1 MAKDKKI
8 EAGVDGLGKDN
19 GIASLA
25 AIENDLLGSG
35 KDFIQTAIDRVRHI
49 RVMIEAMIDEIGL
62 ADKDGKIGGPCLE
75 SGSQH
80 GGQFGDWV
88 MAFRKGVINFRLR
101 DARFQRG
108 LVGKPPFRDGR
119 TDRHRKGQRDKKEPT
134 TQKRKHTPILAN
146 SQTCHL

>member
-49 RVMIEAMIDEIGL
+49 RVMIEAMIH
-62 ADKDGKIGGPCLE
+62 P
-75 SGSQH
+75 
-80 GGQFGDWV
+80 GD
-88 MAFRKGVINFRLR
+88 
-101 DARFQRG
+101 D
-108 LVGKPPFRDGR
+108 
-119 TDRHRKGQRDKKEPT
+119 
-134 TQKRKHTPILAN
+134 
-146 SQTCHL
+146 